1 MLLKNLS
8 VLDEHFK
15 YKLKCCLKY

>member
-8 VLDEHFK
+8 VLDEHLK